1 MLCTK
6 FVIISTSV
14 PFVTFNSTDCV
25 LSCFVSVKSTVTTCQ
40 QLDSYLYSV
49 NPGTLCF
56 SQNSCS
62 GAYYILQETLCR
74 IMNVSLFTYSELHKL
89 YSLTILGNYA
99 AQFVSKS

>member
-1 MLCTK
+1 MLCVK

-25 LSCFVSVKSTVTTCQ
+25 LSCFVKSQSTVTISQ
-40 QLDSYLYSV
+40 QQDSYLYSV
-49 NPGTLCF
+49 NPGTSCY

-74 IMNVSLFTYSELHKL
+74 MKNVALFTFSKLHKL
-89 YSLTILGNYA
+89 YSLTILGNCV
-99 AQFVSKS
+99 AQFVG